1 MANASRSSVV
11 VETNKNIELDRLM
24 TNAIDFQIRPEVM
37 VSETALEARRELS
50 SSPSARPALLREIAP
65 RRAEHRCPTCQ
76 SIVYSRRH
84 RLCGVCSEPLPE
96 EFLFS
101 VTEARRVEELI
112 ESDRQRHR
120 RWLAR
125 V

>member
-1 MANASRSSVV
+1 
-11 VETNKNIELDRLM
+11 M
-24 TNAIDFQIRPEVM
+24 TNAADFQIRPEVM
-37 VSETALEARRELS
+37 VSETAFGARRELS
-50 SSPSARPALLREIAP
+50 GSPSAPPTLVREIAP
-65 RRAEHRCPTCQ
+65 RRSEHRCPQCQ

-101 VTEARRVEELI
+101 TTEARRIEELI

-125 V
+125 I